1 MRSFQICFK
10 NSFQNPERGLTQ
22 AEHTLAHEIG
32 HNFGSNH
39 DSSNCG
45 DGYLVD
51 NYIHLT
57 TVKHGYKEL
66 LGTVEICL
74 L

>member
-1 MRSFQICFK
+1 MYY
-10 NSFQNPERGLTQ
+10 NTLNHYFQNPAGGLTQ

-45 DGYLVD
+45 DGYLVER
-51 NYIHLT
+51 
-57 TVKHGYKEL
+57 KYKD
-66 LGTVEICL
+66 IRKIII
-74 L
+74 